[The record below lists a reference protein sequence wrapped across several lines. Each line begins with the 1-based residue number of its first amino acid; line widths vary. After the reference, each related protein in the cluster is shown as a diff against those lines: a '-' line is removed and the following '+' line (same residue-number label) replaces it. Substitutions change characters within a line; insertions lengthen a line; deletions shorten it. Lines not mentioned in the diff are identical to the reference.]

1 MSKYSK
7 LKKEIISNYNYS
19 KNNSNNST
27 ININIDS
34 TGDIISHYSE
44 DNKVVINNEF
54 ANFLENSVKDVSVKQ
69 SLTLKISASN
79 CDLNK
84 ISTSIKNYYFNE
96 FIDYQ
101 RKLKNNIIFSLT
113 TFLIGL
119 LALASSIL
127 LATFDTPLIIGG
139 AIDIFAWVFMW
150 ESVDLFFF
158 KRNELK
164 YQQYRYINFIN
175 AKIILNNKKTSH
187 NN

>member
-7 LKKEIISNYNYS
+7 LKKEILSNCNYPKS
-19 KNNSNNST
+19 DSSNST
-27 ININIDS
+27 INISINN
-34 TGDIISHYSE
+34 TNDIISDYAE
-44 DNKVVINNEF
+44 NNKVVINSEF

-79 CDLNK
+79 CNLNK
-84 ISTSIKNYYFNE
+84 ISTAIKNYYFNE

-101 RKLKNNIIFSLT
+101 RKLKSNMIFSLA

-127 LATFDTPLIIGG
+127 LSTLNTPIIIGG

-158 KRNELK
+158 KRFELK

-175 AKIILNNKKTSH
+175 SQIILDNKKTSH
-187 NN
+187 CD